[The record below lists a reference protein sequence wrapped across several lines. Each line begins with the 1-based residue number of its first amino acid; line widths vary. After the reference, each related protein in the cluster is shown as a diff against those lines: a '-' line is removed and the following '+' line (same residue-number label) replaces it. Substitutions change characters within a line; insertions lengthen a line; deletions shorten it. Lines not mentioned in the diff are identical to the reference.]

1 MNPCWLIN
9 LSMAFDGSRYLNGA
23 AATSAVR
30 DDDRFVIDASPLGR
44 DIDATAPEFLHL
56 ARSRGL
62 ARLVLMAAGDPAP
75 LRPDRVQLQVG
86 EFVLVAPEQ
95 QLAWHLGDTWVR
107 GQRGETSRRSSFE
120 TVALP
125 RGDQLSTPAASARLG
140 ALLEPFVDHPDERHL
155 VRQCLAL
162 LDGADVDDDPFGI
175 RPWGVDDARQR
186 LYRATMHLSAGK
198 LSGMG
203 GFDDRVPV
211 NGAELVDTVVQA
223 LAAAT
228 RTD

>member
-44 DIDATAPEFLHL
+44 DIDTTAPEFLRL

-62 ARLVLMAAGDPAP
+62 ARLVLMAAGAPVP
-75 LRPDRVQLQVG
+75 LRPGRAQLQVG

-95 QLAWHLGDTWVR
+95 QLAWHLGPTWVR
-107 GQRGETSRRSSFE
+107 AQRGETSRRPSFE
-120 TVALP
+120 AVSLP
-125 RGDQLSTPAASARLG
+125 RGDRLSTPAASARLR
-140 ALLEPFVDHPDERHL
+140 ALLEPFVDHPDEPDL

-162 LDGADVDDDPFGI
+162 LDGADVDDAPFGI
-175 RPWGVDDARQR
+175 RPWGVDDASQR

-198 LSGMG
+198 LSSMG

-211 NGAELVDTVVQA
+211 DSAELVNTVVQA